1 MILHSIE
8 DESRYTAPP
17 ELTEDHHE
25 EPEDDIDW
33 IEKNFPEPPTTETP

>member
-1 MILHSIE
+1 MILPSIE

-17 ELTEDHHE
+17 EPREYHHE

-33 IEKNFPEPPTTETP
+33 IENNFPEPPTTETP